1 MSSRP
6 VDPDDVTVETVDG
19 RVVASTEFELPED
32 DQLGVSVILEVAP
45 GKFGLMEFHAPV
57 VEYADTVDAAMAIM
71 LTLRESKAGGIGSV
85 TIEPCAV
92 RAAHANVQ
100 LHVGPGNNRAIFR
113 EMEQGPYISVLGKA
127 TAADN
132 TLWWRLDTP
141 TGDANE
147 LWVADSDVEQQG
159 GCEYVADVAA
169 PPIIPAM
176 PRPPAPGEE
185 GSGDEGGG
193 VPPPPAGT
201 VACPIVNLST
211 FTVKGTIT
219 GPGGQYGF
227 EVRAGDFVILW
238 VPEGSYDA
246 SFFCDGCGGLGG
258 TGVWPCNGVTI
269 ITIAVQ

>member
-1 MSSRP
+1 
-6 VDPDDVTVETVDG
+6 
-19 RVVASTEFELPED
+19 
-32 DQLGVSVILEVAP
+32 
-45 GKFGLMEFHAPV
+45 
-57 VEYADTVDAAMAIM
+57 
-71 LTLRESKAGGIGSV
+71 
-85 TIEPCAV
+85 
-92 RAAHANVQ
+92 
-100 LHVGPGNNRAIFR
+100 
-113 EMEQGPYISVLGKA
+113 VLGKA
-127 TAADN
+127 TAADG

-141 TGDANE
+141 TGEANE

-185 GSGDEGGG
+185 GTGGDDSGG

-238 VPEGSYDA
+238 VPQGDYNA
-246 SFFCDGCGGLGG
+246 NFGCDGCDGLGG
-258 TGVWPCNGVTI
+258 TGVWPCNGVTVI
-269 ITIAVQ
+269 MISVE